1 MGNKCYYNSISLTI
15 YTHFF
20 LLKLKTFS
28 YITQQ
33 NKSKREK
40 NFQNIARGKYTH
52 THTHTHTHISEKA
65 MASHG
70 WRSLVGCR
78 LWGCTESDTTE
89 RLHFHFSLSCIG
101 EGNGNPLQ
109 CSCLENPRDGGA
121 WWAAVYGVTQSR
133 TRLKQLGGSSSRHTY
148 NIYTSSTRK
157 AVYCHGSLILLQ
169 TIWQGVTYFTL

>member
-1 MGNKCYYNSISLTI
+1 LGNKCYYNSISLTI

-52 THTHTHTHISEKA
+52 THTHTY
-65 MASHG
+65 
-70 WRSLVGCR
+70 
-78 LWGCTESDTTE
+78 
-89 RLHFHFSLSCIG
+89 IG
-101 EGNGNPLQ
+101 EGNGIPLQ
-109 CSCLENPRDGGA
+109 CSCLENPMDGGA
-121 WWAAVYGVTQSR
+121 WWAAVYGVAQSR
-133 TRLKQLGGSSSRHTY
+133 TRLKQLGGSSSIHTY